1 MDPPSRPPIL
11 APPRGF
17 RDILPT
23 EARELRVIEQTLTE
37 TFAAYG
43 YMPLE
48 PPMVEYAA
56 AQPSGERLIQFLDSD
71 GSLVALRSAR
81 EAGAPADELDRA
93 RRTLGVIGRDVEGL
107 SGAEVNEVRK
117 VIHLA
122 RERWPGADRLWGLP
136 NLGLVPALPYYT
148 GIVFE
153 ALH

>member
-23 EARELRVIEQTLTE
+23 EARELRVIERTLTE

-56 AQPSGERLIQFLDSD
+56 AQPAGERLIQFLDGD
-71 GSLVALRSAR
+71 GSLVALRPDLTTAVAR
-81 EAGAPADELDRA
+81 RAQALLLRPGLPRGTGDDRGRA
-93 RRTLGVIGRDVEGL
+93 RGGPGRRRAHW
-107 SGAEVNEVRK
+107 SVRK
-117 VIHLA
+117 A
-122 RERWPGADRLWGLP
+122 GRRRGAC
-136 NLGLVPALPYYT
+136 A
-148 GIVFE
+148 
-153 ALH
+153 A